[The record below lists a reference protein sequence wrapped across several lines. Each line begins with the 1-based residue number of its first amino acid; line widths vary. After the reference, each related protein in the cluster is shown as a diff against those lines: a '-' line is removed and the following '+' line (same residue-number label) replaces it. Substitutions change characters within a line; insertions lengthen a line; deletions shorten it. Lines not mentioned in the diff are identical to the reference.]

1 MRRVWAS
8 KWGERA
14 VAGLRSAGVAHRDLQ
29 MAVLCQRVV
38 PARYA
43 FVAHTVHPTTG
54 AAPLGLRAALMLGD
68 WQAVCL
74 VCFLPS
80 QSPCCRWVLSMSH
93 TLHA

>member
-38 PARYA
+38 PAHYA

-54 AAPLGLRAALMLGD
+54 ATPLGPAALSVGNGRRSV
-68 WQAVCL
+68 WCASCL
-74 VCFLPS
+74 TNPLAADGC
-80 QSPCCRWVLSMSH
+80 
-93 TLHA
+93 